1 MGRDDDHAS
10 HEPFESDDDLDG
22 ESHAADEP
30 TAVWDESALRAA
42 GLGDIVSR
50 RETEKAPPPATRAPV
65 RRADASIVVDEAA
78 TSSAQPDAP
87 RARLTSQPAAAGG
100 LGWAATIVI
109 AVALGA
115 VMYFVIRHFRG

>member
-1 MGRDDDHAS
+1 MGRDDEHAS

-42 GLGDIVSR
+42 GLGDIVAR
-50 RETEKAPPPATRAPV
+50 RETEQPAPATRATA
-65 RRADASIVVDEAA
+65 RRGDASIVVDEAV
-78 TSSAQPDAP
+78 TGQPP
-87 RARLTSQPAAAGG
+87 PVVRAKLTSQPPAGRG

-109 AVALGA
+109 AVILGA
-115 VMYFVIRHFRG
+115 VMYGLIRHFRG